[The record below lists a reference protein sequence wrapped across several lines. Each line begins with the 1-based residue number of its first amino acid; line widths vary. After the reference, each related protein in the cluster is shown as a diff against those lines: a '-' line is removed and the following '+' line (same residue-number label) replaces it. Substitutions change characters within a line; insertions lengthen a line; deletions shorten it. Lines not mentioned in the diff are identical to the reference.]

1 MGGDVA
7 GRRLSGAVDTASFDY
22 DLPTARIAQVPVEPR
37 DSARLLVDRGPGF
50 DGGVGSGP
58 GLDGAGDAAP
68 SPDDR
73 RVRDLA
79 DLLEPGDLVVV
90 NRTRVLPARLLLQK
104 RTGGTAEVFLLEPAD
119 GGAIAASGPQRWI
132 ALVRPGRR
140 LPTGTVVTHPS
151 GPEVL
156 AVEIGAHLGDGRR
169 EVELRPGP
177 DGDLLAAIEAAG
189 AVPLPPY
196 ITTPLED
203 PDRYQTVY
211 GGHAWVDPDSVAAPT
226 AGLHLTEELTDRLAS
241 RGIELATVELAV
253 GIGTFRPILSDKVED
268 HVMHAERYRIDPAT
282 WEQIQAAR
290 RVVAVGTTTVRALES
305 AAATGQLRGRTE
317 LFVHG
322 DYPFRVVDRL
332 LTNFHQPRSSLL
344 VLIDAF
350 AGPRWRQLYAH
361 ALAGPYRF
369 LSFGDAMLLTRH
381 DRWSTP

>member
-1 MGGDVA
+1 M
-7 GRRLSGAVDTASFDY
+7 DTASFDY

-37 DSARLLVDRGPGF
+37 DSARLLVDRGPGASAAA
-50 DGGVGSGP
+50 GTEP
-58 GLDGAGDAAP
+58 G
-68 SPDDR
+68 PDDR
-73 RVRDLA
+73 HVRDLA

-90 NRTRVLPARLLLQK
+90 NRTRVLPARLLLRK
-104 RTGGTAEVFLLEPAD
+104 STGGTAEVFLLEPAD
-119 GGAIAASGPQRWI
+119 GGAIAVSGPQRWI

-140 LPTGTVVTHPS
+140 LPTGTVVTHPTA
-151 GPEVL
+151 PEVL
-156 AVEIGAHLGDGRR
+156 AVEIGADLGDGRR
-169 EVELRPGP
+169 EVELQPGP
-177 DGDLLAAIEAAG
+177 GVELLAAIEATG

-196 ITTPLED
+196 VTTPLDD

-211 GGHAWVDPDSVAAPT
+211 GGHDWVDPDSVAAPT
-226 AGLHLTEELTDRLAS
+226 AGLHLTEELTDRLVA
-241 RGIELATVELAV
+241 RGIEMATVELAV
-253 GIGTFRPILSDKVED
+253 GIGTFRPIASDKVED
-268 HVMHAERYRIDPAT
+268 HVMHAERYRIDPLT
-282 WEQIQAAR
+282 WEQIQGAE

-305 AAATGQLRGRTE
+305 AAATGQLQGRTE